1 MNVAAVGVAVDRHGV
16 AVDRHGVVVARHG
29 VVVVALHGVVVV
41 DRDGVVVVGLTV
53 VRSLRIGLF
62 WTCAIVVVRHDSLST
77 VIVNGKFVLVAR

>member
-29 VVVVALHGVVVV
+29 VVVV
-41 DRDGVVVVGLTV
+41 DRDGVVVGLTV

>member
-16 AVDRHGVVVARHG
+16 AVDRHG
-29 VVVVALHGVVVV
+29 VVV

>member
-29 VVVVALHGVVVV
+29 VVVVARHGVVVV
-41 DRDGVVVVGLTV
+41 DRDGVVVGLTV

>member
-29 VVVVALHGVVVV
+29 VVVV

-62 WTCAIVVVRHDSLST
+62 WRCAIVVVKHDSLST

>member
-29 VVVVALHGVVVV
+29 VVVVARHGVVV

-62 WTCAIVVVRHDSLST
+62 WTCAIVVVRHDSLLM
-77 VIVNGKFVLVAR
+77 VVVNGKVVLVAR

>member
-29 VVVVALHGVVVV
+29 VVVVARHGVVVV
-41 DRDGVVVVGLTV
+41 DRDGVVVGLTV

-62 WTCAIVVVRHDSLST
+62 WKCAIVVVRHDSLST
-77 VIVNGKFVLVAR
+77 VIVNGKFLLVAR